1 MDYKLL
7 LRNLRYCV
15 RVYDSEMTMQ
25 KQSRYRSGSL
35 YLNGKTAILVI
46 LGLGLGASLFAV
58 WFNWS
63 RTHRT
68 LNRLGPSQSVLIAH
82 ASQVNFLRL
91 KKSNAAQFP
100 DESDLLIQDQP
111 FVVEQQLDIST
122 TPGLTHL
129 RHALLQDAS
138 YVWQAATKLAPNWQ
152 YGLQFREHDQGVLLV
167 FDLNA
172 QTGYIVEKSTSL
184 TIGDRLARGLDLY
197 FQEVTKLQGC
207 D

>member
-1 MDYKLL
+1 
-7 LRNLRYCV
+7 
-15 RVYDSEMTMQ
+15 MQ

-152 YGLQFREHDQGVLLV
+152 YGLQFREHDQDVLLV

-184 TIGDRLARGLDLY
+184 TIGDRLAKGLDLY

>member
-7 LRNLRYCV
+7 LRTLRYYI

-25 KQSRYRSGSL
+25 KQARCRSDSFS
-35 YLNGKTAILVI
+35 LNGKTAILVI
-46 LGLGLGASLFAV
+46 FGLGLAAALFAV

-82 ASQVNFLRL
+82 APQVNFLRL
-91 KKSNAAQFP
+91 KKSSAAQFS
-100 DESDLLIQDQP
+100 DEPELLIQDQP

-138 YVWQAATKLAPNWQ
+138 YVWQPATEPAPNWQ
-152 YGLQFREHDQGVLLV
+152 YGLQFREHNQGVLLV

-172 QTGYIVEKSTSL
+172 QTVYIVEKSTSL
-184 TIGDRLARGLDLY
+184 TIGDRLATGLDLY
-197 FQEVTKLQGC
+197 FQEVTKLQGR